1 MYSKKLYSTDP
12 EVFAAIKAETER
24 EHDVLE
30 LIASENFVSEAV
42 LAALGSVLTNKYAE
56 GYPYKWSKE
65 TDEIDYSKYGR
76 YYGGCEFIDEAE
88 KLAIERARELFGADH
103 VNVQPHSGTTA
114 NMIAYFALADPGDTL
129 LGLNLSHGGH
139 LSHGHPI
146 NFSGRFFKVVQ
157 YEVDPETEQI
167 NFDTLLKLAREV
179 KPKMIVAGASAY
191 PRTMHFERFR
201 EVADEVGAYL
211 VADIAHIAG
220 LIAARLHISSIPYA
234 DITTTTT
241 HKTLRG
247 PRGAVIMCKKEHA
260 KTVDKV
266 SFPGMQGGPLEHVIA
281 AKAVAFKEAQSEE
294 FVLYQRQIVA
304 NAKAL
309 AEGLAKRG
317 YRLVAGGTDTHLML
331 VDLRS
336 KGVTGRKA
344 ERRLE
349 RAGITCNRN
358 TIPYDPEKPF
368 IASGI
373 RLGTPALTTRGM
385 KEPEMAKVAELID
398 EVISNIE
405 DEEVY
410 PRVRAK
416 VREICE
422 SFPLYAERRK
432 EYDSISAEG
441 E

>member
-1 MYSKKLYSTDP
+1 MYSKELFNTDP
-12 EVFAAIKAETER
+12 EIFDVVKKEAER
-24 EHDVLE
+24 EHAGLE

-56 GYPYKWSKE
+56 GYPYKWAK
-65 TDEIDYSKYGR
+65 DGDVLDYSKYGR
-76 YYGGCEFIDEAE
+76 YYGGCEHVDEGE

-114 NMIAYFALADPGDTL
+114 NMTAYFALGEPGDTM

-157 YEVDPETEQI
+157 YEVDPDTEQI
-167 NFDTLLKLAREV
+167 NFDTLLKLAREA
-179 KPKMIVAGASAY
+179 KPKIIVAGASAY
-191 PRTMHFERFR
+191 PRTMHFDKFR

-220 LIAARLHISSIPYA
+220 LVAAGLHISPVPYA
-234 DITTTTT
+234 DIVTTTT

-247 PRGAVIMCKKEHA
+247 PRGAIIMSKMKHA
-260 KTVDKV
+260 RTVDKV

-281 AKAVAFKEAQSEE
+281 AKAVSFKEALSEE
-294 FVLYQRQIVA
+294 FKAYQRQVIA

-309 AEGLAKRG
+309 AEELSKRD
-317 YRLVAGGTDTHLML
+317 YRMVAGGTDTHLML

-349 RAGITCNRN
+349 KVGITCNRN

-368 IASGI
+368 VTSGI
-373 RLGTPALTTRGM
+373 RLGTPALTTRNM
-385 KEPEMAKVAELID
+385 KAPEMARVAELID
-398 EVISNIE
+398 ELIINIE
-405 DEEVY
+405 DKESY
-410 PRVRAK
+410 PAIKAK
-416 VREICE
+416 VAELCE
-422 SFPLYAERRK
+422 SFPLYEKRRTA
-432 EYDSISAEG
+432 YDEIIT
-441 E
+441 

>member
-1 MYSKKLYSTDP
+1 MYSEELYKTDP
-12 EVFAAIKAETER
+12 EIFDVVRKEAER
-24 EHDVLE
+24 EHSGLE

-42 LAALGSVLTNKYAE
+42 IAALGSVLTNKYAE
-56 GYPYKWSKE
+56 GYPYKWTKD

-76 YYGGCEFIDEAE
+76 YYGGCEHVDEGE

-114 NMIAYFALADPGDTL
+114 NMTAYFALGEPGDTM

-146 NFSGRFFKVVQ
+146 NFSGRFFNVVQ

-167 NFDTLLKLAREV
+167 DFDTLLKLARET
-179 KPKMIVAGASAY
+179 KPKIIVAGASAY
-191 PRTMHFERFR
+191 PRTMHFDKFR
-201 EVADEVGAYL
+201 EVADDVGAYL

-220 LIAARLHISSIPYA
+220 LVAADLHISPVPYA
-234 DITTTTT
+234 DIVTTTT

-247 PRGAVIMCKKEHA
+247 PRGAIIMCKKEFA
-260 KTVDKV
+260 RTVDKV

-281 AKAVAFKEAQSEE
+281 AKAVAFKEAASDE
-294 FVLYQRQIVA
+294 FIAYQKQTIA
-304 NAKAL
+304 NARAL
-309 AEGLAKRG
+309 AEALTRLD
-317 YRLVAGGTDTHLML
+317 YRMVAGGTDTHLML

-349 RAGITCNRN
+349 KVGITCNRN

-368 IASGI
+368 VTSGI

-385 KEPEMAKVAELID
+385 KEPEMVKIAELID
-398 EVISNIE
+398 ELITNIE
-405 DEEVY
+405 ERDRY
-410 PRVRAK
+410 PVIKAK
-416 VREICE
+416 VEELCE
-422 SFPLYAERRK
+422 SFPLYPQRRK
-432 EYDSISAEG
+432 EYKNISAR
-441 E
+441 

>member
-1 MYSKKLYSTDP
+1 
-12 EVFAAIKAETER
+12 
-24 EHDVLE
+24 
-30 LIASENFVSEAV
+30 
-42 LAALGSVLTNKYAE
+42 
-56 GYPYKWSKE
+56 
-65 TDEIDYSKYGR
+65 
-76 YYGGCEFIDEAE
+76 
-88 KLAIERARELFGADH
+88 
-103 VNVQPHSGTTA
+103 
-114 NMIAYFALADPGDTL
+114 
-129 LGLNLSHGGH
+129 
-139 LSHGHPI
+139 
-146 NFSGRFFKVVQ
+146 
-157 YEVDPETEQI
+157 
-167 NFDTLLKLAREV
+167 
-179 KPKMIVAGASAY
+179 
-191 PRTMHFERFR
+191 
-201 EVADEVGAYL
+201 
-211 VADIAHIAG
+211 
-220 LIAARLHISSIPYA
+220 
-234 DITTTTT
+234 
-241 HKTLRG
+241 
-247 PRGAVIMCKKEHA
+247 IMCKKKYA
-260 KTVDKV
+260 KDLDREVM
-266 SFPGMQGGPLEHVIA
+266 PGIQGGPLMHVIA
-281 AKAVAFKEAQSEE
+281 AKAVAFKEAISEE

-309 AEGLAKRG
+309 ADGLARRG

-398 EVISNIE
+398 EVISNID

-410 PRVRAK
+410 PRVKAK
-416 VREICE
+416 VKEICE

>member
-1 MYSKKLYSTDP
+1 MHSKELYKTDP
-12 EVFAAIKAETER
+12 EIFAAIHKETVR
-24 EHDVLE
+24 EHSVLE

-56 GYPYKWSKE
+56 GYPYRRDKE
-65 TDEIDYSKYGR
+65 TGQIDYSKYGR
-76 YYGGCEFIDEAE
+76 YYGGCEHIDEAE

-114 NMIAYFALADPGDTL
+114 NMSAYFALGEPGDTL
-129 LGLNLSHGGH
+129 LGLSLAHGGH

-157 YEVDPETEQI
+157 YEVDKKTEQI
-167 NFDTLLKLAREV
+167 DFTSLLKLAKEV
-179 KPKMIVAGASAY
+179 KPKLIVAGASAY
-191 PRTMHFERFR
+191 PRTMHFDKFR
-201 EVADEVGAYL
+201 EVTDAVDAYL
-211 VADIAHIAG
+211 IADIAHIAG
-220 LIAARLHISSIPYA
+220 LVAAKLHPSPIPYA

-247 PRGAVIMCKKEHA
+247 PRGAVIMCKQEHA
-260 KTVDKV
+260 ERVDKV

-281 AKAVAFKEAQSEE
+281 AKAVCFKEALSEE
-294 FVLYQRQIVA
+294 FRAYQNQIVA

-309 AEGLAKRG
+309 GEELTKRG
-317 YRLVAGGTDTHLML
+317 YRMVAGGTDTHLLL
-331 VDLRS
+331 VDLRP

-358 TIPYDPEKPF
+358 TIPYDPQKPF
-368 IASGI
+368 VASGI
-373 RLGTPALTTRGM
+373 RLGTPALTSRGM
-385 KEPEMAKVAELID
+385 KEPEMAEVAELVD

-416 VREICE
+416 VRELCE
-422 SFPLYAERRK
+422 SFSLYAERRR